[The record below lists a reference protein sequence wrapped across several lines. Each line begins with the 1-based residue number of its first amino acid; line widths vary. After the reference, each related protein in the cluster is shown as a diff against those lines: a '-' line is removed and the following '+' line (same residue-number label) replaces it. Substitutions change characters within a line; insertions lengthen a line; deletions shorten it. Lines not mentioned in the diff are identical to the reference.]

1 MRLSSFFRARRF
13 APTFWPTLGMI
24 VFVALTVA
32 LGNWQRHR
40 AVEKQALAAAFES
53 ASGQAPSV
61 LTGGEGDATRLLYRA
76 VQATGQYD
84 AQHQILIDNKVH
96 AGQAG
101 FQVITP
107 LCFAANKQ
115 CVLVDRGWIRQR
127 TPRTDLPETPPPV
140 GTVIVSG
147 RANLPPRRYFELK
160 AENSAGPL
168 WQNLDIA
175 RVAAATGLDL
185 LPIVIEQT
193 NSVVPDDGLVR
204 DWPPPDFGVDR
215 HLSYM
220 LQWYSFGALAFVLW
234 LTLNWRARDDA
245 AGTAR

>member
-1 MRLSSFFRARRF
+1 MRLSSFLRARRF
-13 APTFWPTLGMI
+13 APTLWPTLGMI
-24 VFVALTVA
+24 VFVALTIA

-40 AVEKQALAAAFES
+40 AAEKQALAAAFES
-53 ASGQAPSV
+53 ASGQRPTV
-61 LTGGEGDATRLLYRA
+61 LTGEEGDATSLLYRA

-84 AQHQILIDNKVH
+84 ARHQILIDNKVH

-101 FQVITP
+101 FQVVTP
-107 LCFAANKQ
+107 LCFAATRR
-115 CVLVDRGWIRQR
+115 CVLVDRGWIHQR
-127 TPRTDLPETPPPV
+127 TPRTDLPESPAPT

-147 RANLPPRRYFELK
+147 RANLPPRRYLELK
-160 AENSAGPL
+160 AETQPGPL

-175 RVAAATGLDL
+175 RVAAATELDL

-193 NSVVPDDGLVR
+193 NPMVPDDGLVR

-220 LQWYSFGALAFVLW
+220 LQWYSFAGLAFVLW
-234 LTLNWRARDDA
+234 LSLNWRERDDA
-245 AGTAR
+245 GGRAR